1 MVKNPD
7 SATLETQNSID
18 SATSNHLK
26 VLDANGNPL
35 NFSKVVLE
43 LASASGGEAL
53 IQLRDIAALRATEPT
68 RAGELASVLEYTAG
82 TAMGGGLFVYDKS
95 DSKTKEDY
103 GMTILTPQGA
113 RWKRVMFD
121 YNSVTVLD
129 FGAVA
134 DGKTDCLE
142 AVKRMFNWS
151 QDNYPATGIRFTA
164 GKFLISKF
172 DISTEKEVN
181 RFKLSG
187 APVNFGYFPTTTLIS
202 DRKDNEVM
210 FSVNA
215 RYVEISG
222 FVIDGES
229 STGSHPTN
237 SKGFFKNIIE
247 AGQFLRVSSMEFRN
261 LGGRGL
267 DILDTLD
274 CKIDQWYA
282 RDCQNSLIY
291 AHWSNNPN
299 GKWDHSTAIELSNF
313 NIQRNKAQPAI
324 FAPRC
329 TQALMRNGW
338 IEHSSD
344 PGDISNGQW
353 ILEALSIEACETPLK
368 MAYCRTITLQK
379 NIQGGNGFDFTPRPT
394 DAEWLSEYERG
405 SVEIDNTGIV
415 VNGALNYDYITAQHP
430 MNNLQDAHSW
440 WCVGEVQLK
449 LGQQVHMRVIGTA
462 AYNSMGSTQ
471 TDATDKTSEGVAH
484 IYLQRLR
491 TPIACTWYGEGSCPL
506 SQVHVEQIKSG
517 ECRVYVKLST
527 YTASAKVLME
537 TNGESRMEAGTH
549 FLYRKI
555 FTLCATEKASELDE
569 AVKTPV
575 AFEQHWT
582 GNARVGYG
590 YNHNGELLLHAT
602 KGTLAEFSDTTEL
615 LKVRINGAEYAL
627 EVRKKK

>member
-1 MVKNPD
+1 MVNNPD
-7 SATLETQNSID
+7 NGTLATQNSID
-18 SATSNHLK
+18 SAVSNSLT
-26 VLDANGNPL
+26 VFDASGNPL
-35 NFSKVVLE
+35 SFSKVVLE
-43 LASASGGEAL
+43 LADNRGGEAL
-53 IQLRDIAALRATEPT
+53 IQVRDIAALRATEPT

-95 DSKTKEDY
+95 DNTTKEDF
-103 GMTILTPQGA
+103 GITFVTAKGA
-113 RWKRVMFD
+113 RWKRVLFD

-134 DGKTDCLE
+134 DGKTDCVE
-142 AVKRMFNWS
+142 AVKRMFDWS
-151 QDNYPATGIRFTA
+151 QANYPATGIRFTA
-164 GKFLISKF
+164 GKFLLSQF
-172 DISTEKEVN
+172 DIASKEVN

-187 APVNFGYFPTTTLIS
+187 APVNFGYFPTTTLVS
-202 DRKDNEVM
+202 DRKDNQVM
-210 FSVNA
+210 FNVNA

-229 STGSHPTN
+229 SATGSSTN
-237 SKGFFKNIIE
+237 SKGFFKNIIQ
-247 AGQFLRVSSMEFRN
+247 AGQFLRVSSIEFRN

-282 RDCQNSLIY
+282 RDCQNSLIHAY
-291 AHWSNNPN
+291 WSDNPN

-313 NIQRNKAQPAI
+313 NIQRNKARPAI
-324 FAPRC
+324 YAPRC
-329 TQALMRNGW
+329 TQAMIRNGW

-353 ILEALSIEACETPLK
+353 ILEALSIEGCDTPLK

-379 NIQGGNGFDFTPRPT
+379 NIQGGNGFDFTPRPG
-394 DAEWLSEYERG
+394 DIEWLSEYERG
-405 SVEIDNTGIV
+405 SVEIDNTGIII
-415 VNGALNYDYITAQHP
+415 NGALNYDYVTAQHQ

-471 TDATDKTSEGVAH
+471 LDATDRTSEGVAH
-484 IYLQRLR
+484 IYLQSLKSQ
-491 TPIACTWYGEGSCPL
+491 IACTWSGEGSCPV
-506 SQVHVEQIKSG
+506 SQVQVEQIRSG
-517 ECRVYVKLST
+517 ECRIYVKLSS
-527 YTASAKVLME
+527 YTASAKVLLE

-555 FTLCATEKASELDE
+555 FTKCDTAKSSELDE
-569 AVKTPV
+569 AVKTPSV
-575 AFEQHWT
+575 FEQHWT

-590 YNHNGELLLHAT
+590 YNHNGELLLHAS
-602 KGTLAEFSDTTEL
+602 KGTLSEFSDITEL